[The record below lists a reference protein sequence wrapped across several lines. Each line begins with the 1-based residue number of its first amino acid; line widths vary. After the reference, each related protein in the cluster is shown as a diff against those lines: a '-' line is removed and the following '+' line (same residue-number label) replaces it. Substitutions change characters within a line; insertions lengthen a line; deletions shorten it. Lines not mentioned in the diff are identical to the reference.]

1 MKIGIT
7 IKLDKGKS
15 FQSNGMLQNL
25 YFLAKAFNE
34 VDEFECYFLYSSDF
48 EPDLILEKNRC
59 ISISEYIVNPLF
71 EFDIIILG
79 GFSSKVFSN
88 TIFANTKIIAFH
100 CGATME
106 DDIFKCLDQSKSS
119 AKTGQSLA
127 INVDEIW
134 TLPHHSKNLAYLS
147 TLYDNKNAKVV
158 PYVWDSS
165 FIELQLK
172 SNGYKS
178 IHDFRNDLRSK
189 PIDRISIYEPNNT
202 FCKTCLIPLSIAVE
216 HKRHGQQLLKLCRTF
231 CAEQI
236 AKNGHF
242 NDKCRIMGILSHKE
256 YFRFS
261 KRVAFISSLR
271 CYGKNTIVLSH
282 QLNCELNNLYFD
294 CFYLGIPLLHNSTIF
309 SEFGYYY
316 PDSDIATAAKQID
329 HIVGHHLA
337 NFDEYNKVNKKL
349 FEDYNPKNR
358 KNLSVYEEAMRKLS
372 IQ

>member
-7 IKLDKGKS
+7 IKLNKGAT

-25 YFLAKAFNE
+25 YFLAEAFNE
-34 VDEFECYFLYSSDF
+34 IDDFESYFLYSSDS
-48 EPDLILEKNRC
+48 EPELILEKDRC
-59 ISISEYIVNPLF
+59 ISFSEYIVKPCF

-79 GFSSKVFSN
+79 GFTSKMFSN

-100 CGATME
+100 CGATMI
-106 DDIFKCLDQSKSS
+106 DDIFKCLDQSEGS
-119 AKTGQSLA
+119 AKSGQSSE

-134 TLPHHSKNLAYLS
+134 TLPHHSKNLTYLS

-178 IHDFRNDLRSK
+178 IHDFRDDFRSK
-189 PIDRISIYEPNNT
+189 PIDRLSIYEPNNT

-216 HKRHGQQLLKLCRTF
+216 HKRHGQQLLKSCRTF
-231 CAEQI
+231 CAEKI
-236 AKNGHF
+236 AKNGNF
-242 NDKCRIMGILSHKE
+242 NEKLRIMGILSHKE

-261 KRVAFISSLR
+261 KRVAFVSSLKR
-271 CYGKNTIVLSH
+271 YGLNTIVLSH

-294 CFYLGIPLLHNSTIF
+294 CLYLGIPLLHNSTVL

-316 PDSDIATAAKQID
+316 PDSDIATAAKKID
-329 HIVGHHLA
+329 QIVGCHPV
-337 NFDEYNKVNKKL
+337 NFHEYNEVNKKL
-349 FEDYNPKNR
+349 FEDYNPRNR
-358 KNLSVYEEAMRKLS
+358 RNLSVYEQAIRKLL